1 MPKAGVRLAAL
12 LLLLGLHSPT
22 SGESIPAIMTKDLPI
37 YRQTVDLFEETM
49 GIQVTRYDMKGDTL
63 EGKAIAATLNKERPP
78 LILAVGS
85 SAAQIAEREINESIP
100 VVFCMVA
107 DPEAAGLMG
116 SHHSTGVTLSVP
128 LNVQF
133 GALKSVLPG
142 AAVMAAIYDSA
153 ATTHVIE
160 EAYFVAA
167 EYGMKIKPVPIGS
180 AEQIPEAFG
189 NLPESV
195 DLLWML
201 PDVLILRNAQ
211 TLITLAAERS
221 LAIFAPSKKMVR
233 MGALLALSPDY
244 RETGRQAAELAK
256 KLLLGVRVRDLPFES
271 PSSLRLVINKQT
283 VEDLN
288 IEVPSS
294 LLGISIEYE

>member
-1 MPKAGVRLAAL
+1 MPKVRTGLLVL

-37 YRQTVDLFEETM
+37 YRQTVDLFEETVE
-49 GIQVTRYDMKGDTL
+49 IQVTRYDMKGDTL
-63 EGKAIAATLNKERPP
+63 EGKLIAATLNRERPP

-85 SAAQIAEREINESIP
+85 SAAQIAEREIDESIP

-107 DPEAAGLMG
+107 DPEAVGLMG

-133 GALKSVLPG
+133 GALKSVLPA

-180 AEQIPEAFG
+180 KEEIPEAFG
-189 NLPESV
+189 SLPESV

-201 PDVLILRNAQ
+201 PDVLVLRNAE
-211 TLITLAAERS
+211 TLIALAMERG
-221 LAIFAPSKKMVR
+221 LAVFAPSKKMVR

-256 KLLLGVRVRDLPFES
+256 RLLLGVRVRDLPFES

-283 VEDLN
+283 AEVLN
-288 IEVPSS
+288 IEVPTS